1 MPTNHFTIEFDPS
14 RNLLFKK
21 DFALRF
27 SIYFFVCFVYIY
39 ICGYMRIYIHI
50 HIYVYLHTYK
60 IHRHIYISP
69 NISAEGKSLGNL
81 MCQRR
86 NLRIKSHITGM
97 SSSSYPAKG
106 VILTLHCF
114 WKAILENCMQSYM
127 ISMGISSRTP
137 Q

>member
-1 MPTNHFTIEFDPS
+1 MPTNHFTREFDPS

-27 SIYFFVCFVYIY
+27 GIYFLVCFVYIY
-39 ICGYMRIYIHI
+39 VDICVYIYPYTY
-50 HIYVYLHTYK
+50 IYVYLHTYK

-69 NISAEGKSLGNL
+69 NISAEGNSLGNL

-97 SSSSYPAKG
+97 SSSYPAKG

-114 WKAILENCMQSYM
+114 WEAILENCMQSYM
-127 ISMGISSRTP
+127 ISTGISSRTP